1 MSKNYY
7 FALTIPFN
15 FKFKYS
21 LTIYIVITSF
31 ALMGQNWSTFGGGN
45 GRNGISKMTGPTS
58 ISSLYWSQSTSN
70 SSLGNAVYSF
80 GDKFVTSRIIF
91 SPYSG
96 RIECRSISS
105 GTLLWTS
112 PFFSANSIMYAI
124 GFTEYAVY
132 GHDYNNDSLYAFNI
146 NNGNILWRSPFKSS
160 SFGGYNGALF
170 TCNGDLIVN
179 GPTSSGIF
187 TMRINKNNGDTVWTN
202 RDLIAITPSQG
213 LAMHDR
219 NLYRLTG
226 GFTTPIVLT
235 AIDIQTG
242 ISQYNSAPIPGD
254 PDQEFPITVG
264 PDGTIYFWRDGG
276 KLYAYADNGTSFS
289 QRWIYTPVSA
299 GLFTGNITV
308 GIDNS
313 IYIFDNNKVKK
324 LNQQTGIVSD
334 SSVTFNL
341 SLSTITIALDSTV
354 YLNSGTGIVYALSS
368 NLQNIK
374 WQLNTN
380 NSVYSNPGI
389 LKDGVMIITESG
401 NSIRAFKPSLNI
413 KPVADFSASTKTV
426 NAGIPVNFFDQ
437 SSYNPTTWQWTFAGA
452 AVSNSTLQ
460 NPIGIVYNAPGIYD
474 VKLIAQ
480 NANGHDSIVK
490 ACQIEVLLGP
500 TLKKDID
507 INDFNLYPNPFSN
520 FICIESNLNYNDIPY
535 KIVDLSGKI
544 LLQDLM
550 HENKINLDFLHPGF
564 YLITLGHQQIKTYK
578 ILKQ

>member
-1 MSKNYY
+1 
-7 FALTIPFN
+7 
-15 FKFKYS
+15 
-21 LTIYIVITSF
+21 
-31 ALMGQNWSTFGGGN
+31 MGQNWSTFGGGN

-401 NSIRAFKPSLNI
+401 NSIRAFKPSL
-413 KPVADFSASTKTV
+413 
-426 NAGIPVNFFDQ
+426 
-437 SSYNPTTWQWTFAGA
+437 QWTFAGA